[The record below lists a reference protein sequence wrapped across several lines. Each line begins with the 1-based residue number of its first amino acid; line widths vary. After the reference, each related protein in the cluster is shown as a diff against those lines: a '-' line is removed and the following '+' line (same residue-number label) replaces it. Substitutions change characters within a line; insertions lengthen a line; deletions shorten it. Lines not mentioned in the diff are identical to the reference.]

1 MNKKLTARVTKSI
14 DGNHAVAEAFRQVN
28 PDVFGFY
35 PITPTSYI
43 GEVFAKSV
51 ANGDVDTEYVC
62 AESEHAAM
70 SICVGAAAAGGRA
83 VSATASQ
90 GLVSPLAPLS
100 YLFGLSG
107 HFVYSFSLGVNHFGL

>member
-1 MNKKLTARVTKSI
+1 MNDSTNKQITKSL
-14 DGNHAVAEAFRQVN
+14 DGNHAVAEAFRQIN

-43 GEVFAKSV
+43 GEAFSKYV
-51 ANGDVDTEYVC
+51 ADGKVDTEYVC

-90 GLVSPLAPLS
+90 GLKIGRAHV
-100 YLFGLSG
+100 
-107 HFVYSFSLGVNHFGL
+107 